1 MPHRSRVYKTQN
13 LIKIYLDLE
22 SYKLDFCWAKF
33 YKTQIRISKSLNT
46 LSPITLSLTLLS
58 NSLPHSHFSHHIAS
72 LYHYSSLLT
81 NLHLR

>member
-1 MPHRSRVYKTQN
+1 MPHRSRVYKTRN

-46 LSPITLSLTLLS
+46 LSPITLGLTLLS
-58 NSLPHSHFSHHIAS
+58 NSLLTHTSHITLPLSIIAPPS
-72 LYHYSSLLT
+72 
-81 NLHLR
+81 